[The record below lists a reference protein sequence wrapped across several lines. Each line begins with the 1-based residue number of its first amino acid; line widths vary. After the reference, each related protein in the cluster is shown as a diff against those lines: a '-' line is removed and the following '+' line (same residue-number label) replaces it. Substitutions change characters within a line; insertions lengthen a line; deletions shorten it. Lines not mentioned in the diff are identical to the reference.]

1 MKLGDLIIS
10 YDDLKALRDENARLH
25 ARNAMLETTMKEDEA
40 YHRVRAEVLALR
52 AENERLRAALQT
64 AREALRLPE
73 WPSKITRNDAI
84 VEIDDALK
92 AAPQ

>member
-1 MKLGDLIIS
+1 MSERLTDEIVALQ
-10 YDDLKALRDENARLH
+10 DDCEIYRAQRDEAWDTI
-25 ARNAMLETTMKEDEA
+25 AT
-40 YHRVRAEVLALR
+40 LR
-52 AENERLRAALQT
+52 ARVAKLEGALKS

-92 AAPQ
+92 DTPK